1 MTRQQAYDLL
11 YEKLSEIEG
20 AITFEDDNTKSIEVE
35 TEDCLVILEHKGS
48 YYEYELFIA
57 NKEGFTTV
65 DIAILY
71 EEVEDY
77 KWCWKWLKTLG
88 ITEAIFQC

>member
-1 MTRQQAYDLL
+1 MTRKQAYDLL

-20 AITFEDDNTKSIEVE
+20 AITFEDDNIKSLELDKN
-35 TEDCLVILEHKGS
+35 DCLVILEHKGS
-48 YYEYELFIA
+48 HYDYELFIE

-71 EEVEDY
+71 KEVEDY
-77 KWCWKWLKTLG
+77 KWCWKWLKTIG
-88 ITEAIFQC
+88 ITEDIFQC